1 MSTPG
6 PDGLWTRSDLE
17 SAIERGDL
25 ADWKATRYRTFHR
38 TMTDDEAP
46 YPCYFAVEAEE
57 EGLFRYV
64 FPGDPDDPDA
74 RTRLARALE
83 AYLAD
88 YESIGEF
95 SSLVVLFEPAG
106 DQSPEA
112 YKRQFWDLLEWLGE
126 NDPEPWPRRVPTDPD
141 HPKWRYCFAGEPLF
155 LVARAPFYEA
165 RRSRHTAHGL
175 EVPIQPSGVFEEL
188 SGMSDDGQRAQHHPR
203 PPERVRRRPPPS
215 RLGRLL
221 RPAPARVEAVHAPGD
236 QRGERRP
243 VSASRAL
250 PVTGPLRLCPR
261 RPSPPPCPTCEP
273 QPRPRSASV

>member
-1 MSTPG
+1 MSTPES
-6 PDGLWTRSDLE
+6 DGLWTRGDLE

-46 YPCYFAVEAEE
+46 YPCYFAVEAEA

-64 FPGDPDDPDA
+64 FPGDSDDPDA

-106 DQSPEA
+106 DQPPEA
-112 YKRQFWDLLEWLGE
+112 YKRQFWDLLEWLGKH
-126 NDPEPWPRRVPTDPD
+126 DPEPWPETVPTDPD

-165 RRSRHTAHGL
+165 RQSRHTAHGL
-175 EVPIQPSGVFEEL
+175 EVTIQPSGVFEGL
-188 SGMSDDGQRAQHHPR
+188 SGMSDEGQRARSTIRDRLSEYDDVPRHPDSGDYSD
-203 PPERVRRRPPPS
+203 PRRREWKQYMLPETNAESVARCPLSERS
-215 RLGRLL
+215 R
-221 RPAPARVEAVHAPGD
+221 
-236 QRGERRP
+236 
-243 VSASRAL
+243 
-250 PVTGPLRLCPR
+250 
-261 RPSPPPCPTCEP
+261 
-273 QPRPRSASV
+273 